1 MNSAELL
8 QRRAHLATLAGA
20 SATLATVHAEQALAH
35 AKNGRADGAVVNELN
50 RAMDA
55 LKHAIKRA
63 EASRRR
69 FLRKR
74 DRLEQVDG

>member
-1 MNSAELL
+1 MNSADQL
-8 QRRAHLATLAGA
+8 QRRAHLANLTR
-20 SATLATVHAEQALAH
+20 SRATLATIQVEQALAH

-63 EASRRR
+63 ESSRRR
-69 FLRKR
+69 FLRKL
-74 DRLEQVDG
+74 DRMEQQP